1 MRNHH
6 FYYSEKKI
14 QIWYLLRYTKIILS
28 LYSFNLY
35 VEMNAWKQ
43 VPRRSFSMIFVL
55 LVTISSSFQPHVH
68 PLIPIVPLIK
78 QCKPN
83 KQPKNGHKT
92 KLLLIFR
99 YQKQERSTCHLN
111 VWWPTILDQRLE
123 KKRKLINSC
132 AISLKLT
139 RIWHH
144 KLYYI
149 CHNLFEIT

>member
-1 MRNHH
+1 MSWKLK
-6 FYYSEKKI
+6 SETLCCSEKPSFLLFWKKI
-14 QIWYLLRYTKIILS
+14 QIRYLLRYTKIILS

-55 LVTISSSFQPHVH
+55 LETISSSFQPHVH

-123 KKRKLINSC
+123 KKGNWSILVQF
-132 AISLKLT
+132 
-139 RIWHH
+139 H
-144 KLYYI
+144 
-149 CHNLFEIT
+149 